1 MPSVSMSTADLS
13 QTFDVLV
20 ASSGP
25 QIFLELPFYL
35 TTPNQTCYLKRILWI
50 HSE

>member
-1 MPSVSMSTADLS
+1 MPSISMSTADLP

-20 ASSGP
+20 VSSGP
-25 QIFLELPFYL
+25 EIFLELPFYL
-35 TTPNQTCYLKRILWI
+35 TTPIQTCYLKKILWI